1 MSDDTSLAA
10 DLSAAMSATADT
22 SSPSASAATDATEA
36 STGTATTVPATDATA
51 TDATTAGQTPAKQ
64 GPVPYDVHKAALENA
79 RTKYVSER
87 QAEWDQQYG
96 WAKTIDRNA
105 VLEADRLGRLY
116 QTNRAQFVRELIA
129 DGEMPPDLVSEFA
142 RVLSSRRGQT
152 TQMAETVDLEP
163 DIPLLDA
170 NGQFTGKAT
179 YSAEKVQAL
188 LQHAVQQA
196 VTEVTKTIA
205 PLQKSHEALESER
218 KTEARKSFAST
229 LTTETRKQPHFAD
242 HEPAIKAEF
251 AKATLRNPDDQMEVE
266 AALNRAYLTVLTRDV
281 IPHLQSTSVRAAVH
295 GQQQKAEVNTVRP
308 GAQGAGTP
316 KDIKDMSWSEAFKH
330 ELASRGAR

>member
-1 MSDDTSLAA
+1 MDEDTSIAA
-10 DLSAAMSATADT
+10 DLSAAMSTT
-22 SSPSASAATDATEA
+22 QGESGSAAATDATEA

-64 GPVPYDVHKAALENA
+64 GPIPFDVHIKALENRGAKDVAAAQAKWDEEFGWA
-79 RTKYVSER
+79 RTTKREAV
-87 QAEWDQQYG
+87 AE
-96 WAKTIDRNA
+96 A
-105 VLEADRLGRLY
+105 ERLGTMLLTDRPGFL
-116 QTNRAQFVRELIA
+116 RELVTN
-129 DGEMPPDLVSEFA
+129 DLPPDLLDDIA
-142 RVLSSRRGQT
+142 REIANRRGGQS
-152 TQMAETVDLEP
+152 QSQTVDLEP
-163 DIPLLDA
+163 DVPLLDA
-170 NGQFTGKAT
+170 NGQFSGMKT
-179 YSAEKVQAL
+179 YSAEKVRAL
-188 LQHAVQQA
+188 MQHSVQQGVA
-196 VTEVTKTIA
+196 EVLKTIA